1 MRVGKRGAVRTEVVE
16 RAQHGDAKAFE
27 ALAREVGGRLVGI
40 AFRIL
45 RDLPAAEDAV
55 QQTLVT
61 AWRELPGLRD
71 PERFEAW
78 LYRILVRACAAEARG
93 FARWRAHVRDVS
105 PDAPADSHE
114 FRRVAD
120 RDELERGF
128 RRLTPDQR
136 AVIVLRYWRD
146 LRQEEIAETLDIP
159 LGTVKSRL
167 HHATAALR
175 AALEA
180 EARPTLTE
188 EGLA

>member
-1 MRVGKRGAVRTEVVE
+1 MQVPVVE
-16 RAQHGDAKAFE
+16 RAQRGDPDAFE
-27 ALAREVGGRLVGI
+27 VLVRDVGGRLVGL

-45 RDLPAAEDAV
+45 RDHSAAEDAV

-78 LYRILVRACAAEARG
+78 LHRILVRACAAEARRNG
-93 FARWRAHVRDVS
+93 RMRAGVRDVS
-105 PDAPADSHE
+105 PDVRFDSNA
-114 FRRVAD
+114 FGRVAD

-136 AVIVLRYWRD
+136 TVVVLRYWGD
-146 LRQEEIAETLDIP
+146 LRQEEIAETMGIP

-180 EARPTLTE
+180 EARPLAAE

>member
-1 MRVGKRGAVRTEVVE
+1 MRDRKRGAVRTEVVE
-16 RAQHGDAKAFE
+16 RAQHGDTKAFE
-27 ALAREVGGRLVGI
+27 ALAREAGGRLVGV

-45 RDLPAAEDAV
+45 RDLPAAEDAA

-61 AWRELPGLRD
+61 AWRELPGLRE
-71 PERFEAW
+71 PERFDAW
-78 LYRILVRACAAEARG
+78 LYRILVRACAAEARRSG
-93 FARWRAHVRDVS
+93 RWRADVRDVS
-105 PDAPADSHE
+105 PDAPVDTNE

-128 RRLTPDQR
+128 RRLTSDQR

-180 EARPTLTE
+180 EARPTLIE

>member
-1 MRVGKRGAVRTEVVE
+1 MRDRKRGAVRTEVVE
-16 RAQHGDAKAFE
+16 RAQHGDTKAFE
-27 ALAREVGGRLVGI
+27 ALAREAGGRLVGV

-61 AWRELPGLRD
+61 AWRELPGLRE

-78 LYRILVRACAAEARG
+78 LYRILVRACAAEARRSG
-93 FARWRAHVRDVS
+93 RWRADVRDVS
-105 PDAPADSHE
+105 PDAPVDTNE

-128 RRLTPDQR
+128 RRLTSDQR

-180 EARPTLTE
+180 EARPTLIE

>member
-1 MRVGKRGAVRTEVVE
+1 VQVPVVE
-16 RAQHGDAKAFE
+16 RAQQGDSDAFE
-27 ALAREVGGRLVGI
+27 ALVRDVGGRLVGL

-45 RDLPAAEDAV
+45 RDPSAAEDAV

-78 LYRILVRACAAEARG
+78 LYRILVRACAAEARRLG
-93 FARWRAHVRDVS
+93 RVPGGVRDVS
-105 PDAPADSHE
+105 PEDVLGLDALGL
-114 FRRVAD
+114 VAD
-120 RDELERGF
+120 RDEIERGF

-136 AVIVLRYWRD
+136 TVIVLRYWAD

-180 EARPTLTE
+180 EARPLLAE

>member
-1 MRVGKRGAVRTEVVE
+1 MRTEVVE
-16 RAQHGDAKAFE
+16 RAQHGDTKAFE
-27 ALAREVGGRLVGI
+27 VLAREAGGPLVAV

-45 RDLPAAEDAV
+45 RDVPAAEDAV

-61 AWRELPGLRD
+61 AWRELPALRD
-71 PERFEAW
+71 PGRFEAW
-78 LYRILVRACAAEARG
+78 LYRILVRACAAEARRFG
-93 FARWRAHVRDVS
+93 RWRTDVRDVS
-105 PDAPADSHE
+105 PAAPADTSE

-146 LRQEEIAETLDIP
+146 LPQEEIAETLDIP

-180 EARPTLTE
+180 EARPTLIE

>member
-1 MRVGKRGAVRTEVVE
+1 VQVPVVE
-16 RAQHGDAKAFE
+16 RAQRGDPDAFE
-27 ALAREVGGRLVGI
+27 VLVRDVGGRLVGL

-45 RDLPAAEDAV
+45 RDPSAAEDAV

-78 LYRILVRACAAEARG
+78 LYRILVRACAAEARRSG
-93 FARWRAHVRDVS
+93 RWRADVRDVS
-105 PDAPADSHE
+105 PDAPVDTNE

-128 RRLTPDQR
+128 RRLTSDQR
-136 AVIVLRYWRD
+136 AVIVLRYWGD
-146 LRQEEIAETLDIP
+146 LRQEDIAETLNIP

-180 EARPTLTE
+180 EARPLAAE
-188 EGLA
+188 ERLA

>member
-1 MRVGKRGAVRTEVVE
+1 VQVPVVE
-16 RAQHGDAKAFE
+16 RAQQGDSDAFE
-27 ALAREVGGRLVGI
+27 ALVRDVGGRLVGL

-45 RDLPAAEDAV
+45 RDPSAAEDAV

-78 LYRILVRACAAEARG
+78 LYRILVRACAAEARRLG
-93 FARWRAHVRDVS
+93 RVRGGVRDVS
-105 PDAPADSHE
+105 PGDVLGLDALGL
-114 FRRVAD
+114 VAD
-120 RDELERGF
+120 RDEIERGF

-136 AVIVLRYWRD
+136 TVIVLRYWAD

-180 EARPTLTE
+180 EARPLLAE

>member
-1 MRVGKRGAVRTEVVE
+1 VQVPVVE
-16 RAQHGDAKAFE
+16 RAQRGDPDAFE
-27 ALAREVGGRLVGI
+27 VLVRDVGGRLVGL

-45 RDLPAAEDAV
+45 RDHSAAEDAV

-78 LYRILVRACAAEARG
+78 LYRILVRACAAEARRNG
-93 FARWRAHVRDVS
+93 RMRAGVRDVS
-105 PDAPADSHE
+105 PDVRFDSNA
-114 FRRVAD
+114 FGRVAD

-136 AVIVLRYWRD
+136 TVVVLRYWGD
-146 LRQEEIAETLDIP
+146 LRQEEIAETMGIP

-180 EARPTLTE
+180 EARPLAAE

>member
-1 MRVGKRGAVRTEVVE
+1 VQHTVVE
-16 RAQHGDAKAFE
+16 RAQHGDIDAFE
-27 ALAREVGGRLVGI
+27 VIVREVGGRLVAV

-45 RDLPAAEDAV
+45 RDIPAAEDAV

-71 PERFEAW
+71 PEHLEAW
-78 LYRILVRACAAEARG
+78 LYRILVRACAAEARRFG
-93 FARWRAHVRDVS
+93 RWRAGVRDVS
-105 PDAPADSHE
+105 PDAPADSNAY
-114 FRRVAD
+114 RRVAD

-146 LRQEEIAETLDIP
+146 LPQEEIAKTLDIP

-180 EARPTLTE
+180 EDRPVLTE

>member
-1 MRVGKRGAVRTEVVE
+1 MRDRKRGAVRTEVVE
-16 RAQHGDAKAFE
+16 RAQHGDTKAFE
-27 ALAREVGGRLVGI
+27 ALAREAGGRLVGV

-45 RDLPAAEDAV
+45 RDLPAAEDAA

-61 AWRELPGLRD
+61 AWRELPGLRE

-78 LYRILVRACAAEARG
+78 LYRILVRACAAEARRSG
-93 FARWRAHVRDVS
+93 RWRADVRDVS
-105 PDAPADSHE
+105 PDAPVDTNE
-114 FRRVAD
+114 LRRVAD

-128 RRLTPDQR
+128 RRLTSDQR

-180 EARPTLTE
+180 EARPTLIE

>member
-1 MRVGKRGAVRTEVVE
+1 VQVPVVE
-16 RAQHGDAKAFE
+16 RAQRGDPDAFE
-27 ALAREVGGRLVGI
+27 VLVRDVGGRLVGL

-45 RDLPAAEDAV
+45 RDPSAAEDAV

-78 LYRILVRACAAEARG
+78 LYRILVRACAAEARRMG
-93 FARWRAHVRDVS
+93 RMRVGVRDVS
-105 PDAPADSHE
+105 PDAFSHSSA
-114 FRRVAD
+114 FGRVAD

-136 AVIVLRYWRD
+136 TVIVLRYWGD
-146 LRQEEIAETLDIP
+146 LRQEDIAETLNIP

-180 EARPTLTE
+180 EARPLAAE

>member
-1 MRVGKRGAVRTEVVE
+1 MRTEVVE
-16 RAQHGDAKAFE
+16 RAQHGDTKAFE
-27 ALAREVGGRLVGI
+27 ALAREVGGRLVAV

-45 RDLPAAEDAV
+45 RDHPAAEDAV

-78 LYRILVRACAAEARG
+78 LYRILVRACAAEARRFG
-93 FARWRAHVRDVS
+93 RLRADVRDVS
-105 PDAPADSHE
+105 PDSPEDSSE

-128 RRLTPDQR
+128 RHLTSDQR

-180 EARPTLTE
+180 EARPALVE